1 MCCPRFVT
9 TLHRRNLLS
18 TDDWRTF
25 SEVFPL
31 FDPVFVFCT
40 CPVGGKR
47 GVLVAEGRALLTSR
61 VSCVPALATCG
72 QQTTSRLRSTKIWR
86 RFRLVSWIETCRY
99 RAVVLHCVTISGQA
113 ACHSGV
119 ICHFLSFDHH
129 PCRTL
134 WQDFANTAPHTES
147 QIAPHFH
154 TPHSFSVVRRALLWL
169 RTVLRWPGCA
179 CVAVGCWLA
188 EVADPLTTILMFVG
202 QTFNH
207 EDCARPCCHDGRR
220 CWHGQ
225 CCEPAGLL
233 WPSPP

>member
-1 MCCPRFVT
+1 MRACALNSESVCCPRFVT

-99 RAVVLHCVTISGQA
+99 RALCSGQA
-113 ACHSGV
+113 AWHSGGDLPL
-119 ICHFLSFDHH
+119 FLIRSSPMPHVVARCQTRH
-129 PCRTL
+129 PTRNHRLHRTSTRRIPFP
-134 WQDFANTAPHTES
+134 WY
-147 QIAPHFH
+147 
-154 TPHSFSVVRRALLWL
+154 VVHCS
-169 RTVLRWPGCA
+169 G
-179 CVAVGCWLA
+179 
-188 EVADPLTTILMFVG
+188 
-202 QTFNH
+202 
-207 EDCARPCCHDGRR
+207 
-220 CWHGQ
+220 
-225 CCEPAGLL
+225 
-233 WPSPP
+233 

>member
-61 VSCVPALATCG
+61 VSCVPALANCG

-134 WQDFANTAPHTES
+134 WQDAKHG
-147 QIAPHFH
+147 
-154 TPHSFSVVRRALLWL
+154 TPHGITDCTALPHAAFLL
-169 RTVLRWPGCA
+169 CGTSCTALA
-179 CVAVGCWLA
+179 ENCVALA
-188 EVADPLTTILMFVG
+188 RLCL
-202 QTFNH
+202 
-207 EDCARPCCHDGRR
+207 CCR
-220 CWHGQ
+220 
-225 CCEPAGLL
+225 GLL
-233 WPSPP
+233 VG